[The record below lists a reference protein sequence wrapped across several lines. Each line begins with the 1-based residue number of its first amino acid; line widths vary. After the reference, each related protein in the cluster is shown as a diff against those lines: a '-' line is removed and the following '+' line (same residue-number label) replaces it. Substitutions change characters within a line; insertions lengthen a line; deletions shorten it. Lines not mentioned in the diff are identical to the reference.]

1 MLILN
6 FSIDLNLKNYDYI
19 VEVNIK
25 LGITMAQNN
34 NLLLHLAN
42 Y

>member
-25 LGITMAQNN
+25 LGKTNITMAQSNN
-34 NLLLHLAN
+34 
-42 Y
+42 